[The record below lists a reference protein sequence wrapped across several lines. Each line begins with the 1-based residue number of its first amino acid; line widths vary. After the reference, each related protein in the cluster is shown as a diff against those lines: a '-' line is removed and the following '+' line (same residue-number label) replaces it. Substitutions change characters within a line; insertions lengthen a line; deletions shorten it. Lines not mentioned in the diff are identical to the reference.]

1 MSNESR
7 TGMIVGRAVGG
18 LALVGAAAT
27 FIVPMQ
33 HAGPF
38 SMPGRGVVAGLLCLL
53 IAAVLFMPKAPFLAR
68 ALAFAA
74 APVVLFLALYA
85 SLAELEEVVVLSAP
99 SADLRLWIVDDA
111 GVEWVS
117 MSRAKAADNG
127 LDGARLEMLR
137 AGETRCVTPRIVLDE
152 VANRRTFD
160 LRQEKY
166 AVQRLA
172 VATGF
177 FGDGPGPD
185 TITLRLDPCG

>member
-1 MSNESR
+1 
-7 TGMIVGRAVGG
+7 
-18 LALVGAAAT
+18 
-27 FIVPMQ
+27 MQ

-38 SMPGRGVVAGLLCLL
+38 SMPGRGLVAALLCVA
-53 IAAVLFMPKAPFLAR
+53 IATVLFMPKAPSLAR
-68 ALAFAA
+68 ALAFALS
-74 APVVLFLALYA
+74 PVALFLALYA
-85 SLAELEEVVVLSAP
+85 SLAEVEEVVVLSAP

-127 LDGARLEMLR
+127 LDGARVELLR
-137 AGETRCVTPRIVLDE
+137 EGETRCVTPRVVLDE
-152 VANRRTFD
+152 AANRRTFE

-185 TITLRLDPCG
+185 TITLRLDPCD